1 MGELDGKVAL
11 VTGAGGERG
20 IGRAI
25 AMRLAQMGADVAV
38 NDVAENPYP
47 HHNPRWR
54 GIPQVVRDIE
64 ALGRRSLGIVA
75 DVSASADVDR
85 MFHQLL
91 ERFRRID
98 ILVANA
104 GSRPGPDRK
113 PVVELTEEAWDE
125 VQNVN
130 LKGTFLCSR
139 AAARQMIRQGQG
151 GRIIILSSTAGKRG
165 VARYAAY
172 CTSKFGLVG
181 FTQALALELA
191 PHRINVNAI
200 CPGLTDTERVTFMA
214 AALAPEGVSKE
225 DYHAQMLRAAASSA
239 PLGRVATP
247 ADIAQVA
254 AFLASPASDYVTGLS
269 IPVSGGSVM

>member
-1 MGELDGKVAL
+1 MIKQGE
-11 VTGAGGERG
+11 
-20 IGRAI
+20 
-25 AMRLAQMGADVAV
+25 
-38 NDVAENPYP
+38 
-47 HHNPRWR
+47 
-54 GIPQVVRDIE
+54 
-64 ALGRRSLGIVA
+64 
-75 DVSASADVDR
+75 
-85 MFHQLL
+85 
-91 ERFRRID
+91 
-98 ILVANA
+98 
-104 GSRPGPDRK
+104 
-113 PVVELTEEAWDE
+113 
-125 VQNVN
+125 
-130 LKGTFLCSR
+130 
-139 AAARQMIRQGQG
+139 G
-151 GRIIILSSTAGKRG
+151 GRMIIISSTAGKRG